1 MVAVDRMSY
10 RQSSKQVERHKHVG
24 ELDNLHR
31 FESEAIVTT
40 VNEIAEGGMQ
50 PRTRMLGAEDCHTL
64 IRSTL
69 TLSGADGCGRVLGS
83 AMMKLPVGVP
93 GRDDFA
99 SSAAMLSRLLAPGS
113 SLFGEHDE
121 ARNAMQRH
129 LRGVS
134 STEGEGV
141 QTDVGGIQK
150 TEGREEPVP
159 HNLMGAL
166 IFAEVARAGDRFG
179 PWDVHSKI
187 GPCMVCARSMV
198 RGNGSHELE
207 WTAQARACKA
217 VSGLMEKVG
226 LDIVRHCIT
235 ARRGAETYSLDSVFL
250 PVGPTSND
258 ALCCTVVKMA
268 GGEVPAGWSTHVHA
282 AEVSQIDARRGSNR
296 YDLVC
301 AQAANLLRHAK
312 QVSAKHLENQVLRE
326 VLRMRPEPISDEARR
341 LTGKH
346 NGAYLKSEAHLEQLN
361 QELRR
366 EMTAA
371 EVGEAEAWVGIALSR
386 RRPYIRCVQ
395 GSMAKNYDP
404 SGLEVST
411 VGAELNMKF
420 SFSGPCVTEAFQGKS
435 ISVELGNRWRVE
447 GHTIGLMPRP
457 FL

>member
-1 MVAVDRMSY
+1 MDFIGSMSY

-50 PRTRMLGAEDCHTL
+50 PRTRVLGADDCHTL
-64 IRSTL
+64 VRTTL

-99 SSAAMLSRLLAPGS
+99 SSGAVLSRLVAPGS
-113 SLFGEHDE
+113 SLFGEHDDV
-121 ARNAMQRH
+121 RIAMQRH
-129 LRGVS
+129 LRQIS
-134 STEGEGV
+134 EGEGIEK
-141 QTDVGGIQK
+141 TD
-150 TEGREEPVP
+150 GREEPVP
-159 HNLMGAL
+159 NKLMGSL
-166 IFAEVARAGDRFG
+166 IFAETARAGDRFG
-179 PWDVHSKI
+179 PWEVQSRI
-187 GPCMVCARSMV
+187 GPCLVCARSMV

-207 WTAQARACKA
+207 WAAQARACKA
-217 VSGLMEKVG
+217 VSGLMERVG
-226 LDIVRHCIT
+226 LDIIRHCIT
-235 ARRGAETYSLDSVFL
+235 ARRGAETYTLDSVLL
-250 PVGPTSND
+250 PVGPSSND
-258 ALCCTVVKMA
+258 ALCCTVVKMQ

-282 AEVSQIDARRGSNR
+282 TEVNQIDTRKGSNR

-301 AQAANLLRHAK
+301 GQAANLLRHAK

-326 VLRMRPEPISDEARR
+326 VLRMRREPLSEEARR

-346 NGAYLKSEAHLEQLN
+346 NGVYLKSEAHLEQLN

-371 EVGEAEAWVGIALSR
+371 EVGEAEAWVGLALSR

-420 SFSGPCVTEAFQGKS
+420 SFSAPCLTDAFLGQS

-447 GHTIGLMPRP
+447 GHTIGLVPRP
-457 FL
+457 FCD